1 MERVCSEVD
10 GKRCSKNPTNT
21 GLLSGF
27 SEKDQKCSITDIAVT
42 SHGSQGLTA
51 DRVLINIDTAVNPQ
65 LINSRFAYVS
75 VSRAAIAARIF
86 TNDSSGLAQ
95 NLEHD
100 VAKTSAVDF
109 FQSANHGLSDTG
121 LGENL

>member
-1 MERVCSEVD
+1 M
-10 GKRCSKNPTNT
+10 
-21 GLLSGF
+21 F
-27 SEKDQKCSITDIAVT
+27 QKPYKYGPAKWVQREGPEMLDHGYAVT

-75 VSRAAIAARIF
+75 VSRAAIDARIF
-86 TNDSSGLAQ
+86 ANDSSGLAQ